1 MSKCHFVGNHML
13 RLNYYF
19 QVEELNTQVGN
30 LTELF
35 EESQEQIEN
44 LEFMVLEAQAQHV
57 SIEKVGQITLNK
69 EMRLDSVHED
79 LS

>member
-1 MSKCHFVGNHML
+1 MS

-57 SIEKVGQITLNK
+57 SIDKVGQLTLK
-69 EMRLDSVHED
+69 RHL
-79 LS
+79 